1 MLPFREVK
9 SDIRS
14 GYDYMEYEK
23 KWYGFDTKTIISS
36 RFQTVTLHLSDRHG
50 STTFEFRYVDFLAL
64 SYTEYIGYVD
74 SNIYYNL
81 ALEAN

>member
-23 KWYGFDTKTIISS
+23 KWYNFDTTTIISS
-36 RFQTVTLHLSDRHG
+36 RFQTVVLHLRDKHG
-50 STTFEFRYVDFLAL
+50 STSFEFRITDFLAL
-64 SYTEYIGYVD
+64 SYSEYIGYID
-74 SNIYYNL
+74 NNLYYTYT
-81 ALEAN
+81 EAN